1 LLAAAVLL
9 VALPYAWSPIYD
21 FPDPE
26 AFRGDQLWN
35 PYAELHGTWQRANL
49 HAHSRTWMGLTNG
62 RQPGR
67 QIVERYRALGYSVPG
82 VSDYQRIASF
92 HGIATLPV
100 YEHGF
105 NITKQ
110 HQLAI
115 GARAVEWLDFPL
127 WQSIG
132 HQQLIISR
140 VKRKAD
146 LVALAHP
153 GARGAYTADELG
165 RLSGYDLLEVV
176 NGPFVDEETWDGALS
191 RGRAVWALANDDTH
205 DLTDPRR
212 TAVAWTMIDAP
223 SAATADVV
231 DGLRAGR
238 SYAVARTGALDS
250 VNVTSFDALSVDGD
264 VIRASV
270 WGAPSTFV
278 FIGQNGVV
286 RETVKDAMVASY
298 AFTAADTY
306 VRTVVRSPQATF
318 YLNPVI
324 RYDGGQIPAP
334 VVRVNVA
341 GSWTLR
347 GAALALMGCAAALA
361 VGRRRR
367 VVRRHEAPAVLADAK
382 RKTA

>member
-1 LLAAAVLL
+1 MLAAVVLL
-9 VALPYAWSPIYD
+9 IALPYAWSPVYD
-21 FPDPE
+21 FPDPQP
-26 AFRGDQLWN
+26 FRGDHLWN
-35 PYAELHGTWQRANL
+35 PYADLHGTWQRANL

-62 RQPGR
+62 RQPGH
-67 QIVERYRALGYSVPG
+67 QIVQRYRALGYSVPG
-82 VSDYQRIASF
+82 VSDYQRIAAF
-92 HGIATLPV
+92 DGTAILPV

-115 GARAVEWLDFPL
+115 GARRVEWLDFPL

-140 VKRKAD
+140 VKRGAD

-153 GARGAYTADELG
+153 RTRGAYTTDELG
-165 RLSGYDLLEVV
+165 RLTGYDLLEVV
-176 NGPFVDEETWDGALS
+176 NGPFVDEERWDAALS
-191 RGRAVWALANDDTH
+191 GGRAVWALANDDTH

-223 SAATADVV
+223 SAAAADVV
-231 DGLRAGR
+231 KGLKAGR

-250 VNVTSFDALSVDGD
+250 VNVTTFDRLSVDGGA
-264 VIRASV
+264 IRASV

-278 FIGQNGVV
+278 FVGQNGVV
-286 RETVKDAMVASY
+286 RKTVKEATVASY
-298 AFTAADTY
+298 AFAAADTY
-306 VRTVVRSPQATF
+306 IRTVVRAPQATF

-324 RYDGGQIPAP
+324 RYNGRHLPAP
-334 VVRVNVA
+334 LAHVNVA
-341 GSWTLR
+341 GTWTLR
-347 GAALALMGCAAALA
+347 AALVLTGSVAAFA
-361 VGRRRR
+361 VLRRRR
-367 VVRRHEAPAVLADAK
+367 VVRRHAAPAVLADAK